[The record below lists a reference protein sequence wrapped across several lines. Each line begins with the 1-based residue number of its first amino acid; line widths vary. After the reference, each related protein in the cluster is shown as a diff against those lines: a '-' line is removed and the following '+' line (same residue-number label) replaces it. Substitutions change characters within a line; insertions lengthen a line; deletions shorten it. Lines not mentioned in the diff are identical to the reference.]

1 MSSGRLLRS
10 SAVVD
15 DIQDVDTWRCTDVL
29 FLAIF
34 SLFWAGLVIIS
45 LGAFATG
52 DLTALEFGT
61 DYLGNRCGQG
71 KFADRPA
78 VWYPRMSEDLGSQW
92 MILHEHPSALV
103 MYGLCLPECPR
114 RPAAPIADYGYA
126 EGHPGAK
133 AAYWPVA
140 MRARMVHKP
149 QTQRWPHWSRGY
161 ILRTR
166 GPFRLGS
173 PRPSC
178 SQRLLTPNVNALRAV
193 YACHPG
199 QRTMRSTTVCP
210 RSRRTRRHA
219 ATASSPAATR
229 QAKSARGWSACR
241 TACGRCPH
249 ASSSRSA
256 RGKSTCAHRMRK
268 RLRPRWA
275 SFFLGESMVCGLALG
290 HCSRASD
297 SGSPTDPTS
306 LAPRA
311 RRHQQTY
318 AKQPNTG
325 PIIDYLLT
333 IASTVNA
340 AAE

>member
-1 MSSGRLLRS
+1 MSQGRLLRS

-15 DIQDVDTWRCTDVL
+15 DIQDVDSWRCTDVL

-45 LGAFATG
+45 FGAFATG
-52 DLTALEFGT
+52 DLSALQFGT

-149 QTQRWPHWSRGY
+149 QTQRWPHWGTGY
-161 ILRTR
+161 IHAR
-166 GPFRLGS
+166 GPFVS
-173 PRPSC
+173 
-178 SQRLLTPNVNALRAV
+178 ALHGLV
-193 YACHPG
+193 
-199 QRTMRSTTVCP
+199 
-210 RSRRTRRHA
+210 
-219 ATASSPAATR
+219 ASA
-229 QAKSARGWSACR
+229 
-241 TACGRCPH
+241 
-249 ASSSRSA
+249 SSRS
-256 RGKSTCAHRMRK
+256 M
-268 RLRPRWA
+268 
-275 SFFLGESMVCGLALG
+275 
-290 HCSRASD
+290 
-297 SGSPTDPTS
+297 
-306 LAPRA
+306 
-311 RRHQQTY
+311 
-318 AKQPNTG
+318 
-325 PIIDYLLT
+325 
-333 IASTVNA
+333 
-340 AAE
+340 